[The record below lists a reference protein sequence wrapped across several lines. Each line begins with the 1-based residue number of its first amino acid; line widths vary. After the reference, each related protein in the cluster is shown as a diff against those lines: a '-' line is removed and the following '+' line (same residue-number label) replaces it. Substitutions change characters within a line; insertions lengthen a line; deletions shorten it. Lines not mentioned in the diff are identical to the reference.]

1 MYKLLKMVT
10 GEPLQILRE
19 DTELMSIKFYS
30 QTLWTTLNVS
40 LLDKKL
46 GEAFIFAMQGR
57 DATWSSVDDPT
68 PLRPAPKS
76 EATNRL
82 PFLSIKRKT
91 WQSLANRPDG
101 PETDPEHRPFSDLP
115 LPDHLVDQR
124 CVVFLVSYFFFFASF
139 HSVPP

>member
-40 LLDKKL
+40 LLDKEL

-57 DATWSSVDDPT
+57 GD
-68 PLRPAPKS
+68 
-76 EATNRL
+76 
-82 PFLSIKRKT
+82 
-91 WQSLANRPDG
+91 LALGR
-101 PETDPEHRPFSDLP
+101 
-115 LPDHLVDQR
+115 
-124 CVVFLVSYFFFFASF
+124 
-139 HSVPP
+139 